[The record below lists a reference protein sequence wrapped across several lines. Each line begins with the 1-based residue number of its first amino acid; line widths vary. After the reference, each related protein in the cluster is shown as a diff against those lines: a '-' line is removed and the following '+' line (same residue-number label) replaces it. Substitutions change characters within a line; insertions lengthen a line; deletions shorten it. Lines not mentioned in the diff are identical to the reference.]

1 MSIPITF
8 PLSTEFTKHFVQIV
22 AAACF
27 CYSAPRASLVWSI
40 LPVNDV
46 QLDPEPCFFRPRTRV
61 KDMYVLDRASEC
73 VPAYMAWHGSWG
85 KLTCFGR
92 ILQRSIRVRMSVRR
106 GGGETRRSESF
117 DDNIDIN
124 GYHRGTVGITVDADG
139 VGHLELPPT
148 WTDSALVEIV
158 APQTL
163 LASFLRVSTTH
174 EIE

>member
-1 MSIPITF
+1 MCNLTLNP
-8 PLSTEFTKHFVQIV
+8 V
-22 AAACF
+22 
-27 CYSAPRASLVWSI
+27 SLG
-40 LPVNDV
+40 
-46 QLDPEPCFFRPRTRV
+46 PE
-61 KDMYVLDRASEC
+61 
-73 VPAYMAWHGSWG
+73 HGS
-85 KLTCFGR
+85 R
-92 ILQRSIRVRMSVRR
+92 IWR